1 MMGDKAIKLTMKSMV
16 AHVRLYEGGHV
27 SEANEKIIIAKIKW
41 NSIVIKW
48 ALTKTLAGMIIVY
61 LLPCGD
67 EVT

>member
-41 NSIVIKW
+41 NSIVIK
-48 ALTKTLAGMIIVY
+48 
-61 LLPCGD
+61 
-67 EVT
+67 